1 MNVSIGQCTRAWVS
15 HLLHVSPTFPFFFAD
30 LSEHVTRFVQVMRE
44 ELDFFLTGYACRN
57 INPLKERVENFL
69 FSF

>member
-30 LSEHVTRFVQVMRE
+30 LSEHFVLLALFKLCARN
-44 ELDFFLTGYACRN
+44 LTSFYACRN